1 MLKLFDDD
9 FKAGIIRLQIL
20 LNYKTEHLFKDT
32 AVIRKNQ
39 KEITELENIIA
50 NRIHQLIPK
59 ISFDLKAIKT
69 KNIPWVLIKPFKCLI
84 TDLSI
89 VTCLKNFFFFVKF

>member
-39 KEITELENIIA
+39 KEIL
-50 NRIHQLIPK
+50 Q
-59 ISFDLKAIKT
+59 IKNT
-69 KNIPWVLIKPFKCLI
+69 
-84 TDLSI
+84 
-89 VTCLKNFFFFVKF
+89 VT